1 MSSSL
6 VSVLHHEERAI
17 VAELRASKPFQ
28 RLEAI
33 RRLLALYD
41 VQPSVAAGL
50 DVPVAADAERN
61 SGEVIHFAAAPPP
74 APAPA
79 PMMTAAP
86 AAPAAPSMSA
96 AVQAAVQAAVA
107 PAPAAPVAP
116 PIMATAPKAAIAM
129 PAPAAPVPAPEPVA
143 KVAALAEAAVADAAR
158 SPMPAMSAE
167 PVSQSVQESA
177 SVVSSVRA
185 ALLGI
190 GKH

>member
-6 VSVLHHEERAI
+6 VSILHQEERSI

-41 VQPSVAAGL
+41 AQPSMAAGL
-50 DVPVAADAERN
+50 DAPGEAGRGNAGVIPFGAAQ
-61 SGEVIHFAAAPPP
+61 AAAQPV
-74 APAPA
+74 
-79 PMMTAAP
+79 AAP
-86 AAPAAPSMSA
+86 AANPIVMPSAAQPPAAS
-96 AVQAAVQAAVA
+96 V
-107 PAPAAPVAP
+107 
-116 PIMATAPKAAIAM
+116 AAIAE
-129 PAPAAPVPAPEPVA
+129 AAAADVAIRTPAATDSGET
-143 KVAALAEAAVADAAR
+143 
-158 SPMPAMSAE
+158 S
-167 PVSQSVQESA
+167 